1 MTAGLPVG
9 VPAWPR
15 FPVNLLLAVL
25 IAGFASQAIAGDRA
39 RPDISIT
46 APTSGSTFST
56 NAELL
61 RLAGVA
67 SDNVGVTKV
76 VWENRRGGSGT
87 ATGTNNWSTGNIKL
101 LTGDNKINVRA
112 YDAQGNSR
120 RAQLTVAYSATAP
133 VTTPTPEPTPEPVP
147 APTPVPTPVPAPA
160 PAPAPVP
167 APAPPPPVNLPPTI
181 SGTPATSVQSGA
193 GWSFTPTASDLDG
206 DPLSFSVMGAPA
218 WASLDRITGR
228 LSGTPGPD
236 DVGATE
242 GIVITVSDGTG
253 YASLSAFTLVV
264 QPNTTGTALVAWLP
278 PTQRTDGSSL
288 SDLAGYRLYYGTRAD
303 SLPRTIN
310 LNNGLSSYMVEG
322 LETGT
327 WYFAVV
333 ACDSAGRDSALSNVG
348 SKTIR

>member
-9 VPAWPR
+9 VSAWPR

-25 IAGFASQAIAGDRA
+25 IAGFASQATAGDRT

-61 RLAGVA
+61 TLAGVA
-67 SDNVGVTKV
+67 SDNVGVTRVAWK
-76 VWENRRGGSGT
+76 NRRGGSGT
-87 ATGTNNWSTGNIKL
+87 ATGTNNWSISNIKL
-101 LTGDNKINVRA
+101 LTGDNKIIVHA

-120 RAQLTVAYSATAP
+120 RAQLTVVYSAAAP
-133 VTTPTPEPTPEPVP
+133 VATPEPEPE
-147 APTPVPTPVPAPA
+147 
-160 PAPAPVP
+160 PVP
-167 APAPPPPVNLPPTI
+167 APAPPPVNHPPTI

-218 WASLDRITGR
+218 WASLDRTTGR
-228 LSGTPGPD
+228 LSGIPGPD
-236 DVGATE
+236 DVGTTE
-242 GIVITVSDGTG
+242 GIVITVSDGVG
-253 YASLSAFTLVV
+253 YASLAAFTLAV
-264 QPNTTGTALVAWLP
+264 QPNTAGTALVSWMP
-278 PTQRTDGSSL
+278 PTQRTDGSPL
-288 SDLAGYRLYYGTRAD
+288 SDLTGYRLYYGTRAD
-303 SLPRTIN
+303 SLTRTIN

-333 ACDSAGRDSALSNVG
+333 ASDSAGRDSALSNVG

>member
-9 VPAWPR
+9 VSAWPR
-15 FPVNLLLAVL
+15 FPVNLLIAVL
-25 IAGFASQAIAGDRA
+25 IAGFASQAMARDRA

-46 APTSGSTFST
+46 APTGGSTFST
-56 NAELL
+56 NAGLL
-61 RLAGVA
+61 SLAGVA

-76 VWENRRGGSGT
+76 VWKNRRGGSGM
-87 ATGTNNWSTGNIKL
+87 ATGTNSWSVSNLKL
-101 LTGDNKINVRA
+101 LTGDNQIIVRA

-120 RAQLTVAYSATAP
+120 RAQLTVTYSATAP
-133 VTTPTPEPTPEPVP
+133 VATPTPEPVP
-147 APTPVPTPVPAPA
+147 VPVPAPA
-160 PAPAPVP
+160 PT
-167 APAPPPPVNLPPTI
+167 PVNHPPTI

-193 GWSFTPTASDLDG
+193 GWSFTPTASDPDG
-206 DPLSFSVMGAPA
+206 DPLSFGVMGAPA
-218 WASLDRITGR
+218 WANLDPATGR

-236 DVGATE
+236 DVGAAE

-253 YASLSAFTLVV
+253 YASLPAFTLVV
-264 QPNTTGTALVAWLP
+264 QPNTTGTALVSWLP
-278 PTQRTDGSSL
+278 PTQHTDGTPL

-303 SLPRTIN
+303 SLTRTVD

-333 ACDSAGRDSALSNVG
+333 ASDSAGRDSALSNVG